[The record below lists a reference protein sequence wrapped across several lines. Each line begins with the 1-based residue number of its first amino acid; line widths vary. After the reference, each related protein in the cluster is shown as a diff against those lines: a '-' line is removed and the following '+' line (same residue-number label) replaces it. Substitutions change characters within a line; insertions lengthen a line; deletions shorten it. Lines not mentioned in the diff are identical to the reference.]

1 MKKFLLLLVISL
13 LLASC
18 GPSVDEL
25 KQGIIE
31 TETNGLPMTIQK
43 MEGVIS
49 ISIDS
54 MVIVNNVDPYY
65 GYLVTSWDV
74 NEKHVNSYEE
84 HRRTNEYY
92 SYKRVQK
99 RMNVEVRDIHVK
111 GRKYEWRTD
120 WGSAYLQAIEDNS
133 FTEDTYGGIPAI
145 DDIDDPDISGII
157 DDCISE

>member
-1 MKKFLLLLVISL
+1 MKKFLLLLVTAL
-13 LLASC
+13 LLTSC
-18 GPSVDEL
+18 GPSVDLL
-25 KQGIIE
+25 KQGIVE
-31 TETNGLPMTIQK
+31 TETNSLPMTIQK

-54 MVIVNNVDPYY
+54 MVIVNNADPYF
-65 GYLVTSWDV
+65 GYLVTTWDV

-99 RMNVEVRDIHVK
+99 KMNVEVRDIHVK

-120 WGSAYLQAIEDNS
+120 WISAYLQATEENS
-133 FTEDTYGGIPAI
+133 FTEDTYGGVPTS
-145 DDIDDPDISGII
+145 DDIDEPDISGII
-157 DDCISE
+157 DDHIYD